1 MKTVKKLKIKDKNGD
16 IYEFAGGGGG
26 SADVVSY
33 TNGAKPEW
41 DSVEKA
47 LNGIIDKIDY
57 EKLLRFKKAS
67 VKFYTQPYK
76 YKKDENKV
84 VLDINQEIRDAI
96 VLNKRKEELRR
107 LAYSNDHA
115 TTLLQDG
122 LMKVIN
128 GDTSFDEI
136 VRIIDIDDD
145 LGEDETDIKN
155 ALLGKTE
162 LVTAD
167 DNDTDY
173 EVL

>member
-1 MKTVKKLKIKDKNGD
+1 MGRIA
-16 IYEFAGGGGG
+16 IHE
-26 SADVVSY
+26 
-33 TNGAKPEW
+33 
-41 DSVEKA
+41 
-47 LNGIIDKIDY
+47 
-57 EKLLRFKKAS
+57 
-67 VKFYTQPYK
+67 
-76 YKKDENKV
+76 